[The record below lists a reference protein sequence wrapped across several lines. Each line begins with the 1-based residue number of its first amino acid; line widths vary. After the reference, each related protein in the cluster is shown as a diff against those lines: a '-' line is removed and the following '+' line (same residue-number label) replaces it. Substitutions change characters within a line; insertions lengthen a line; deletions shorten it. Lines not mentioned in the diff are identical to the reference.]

1 MWGGDCQKFLND
13 ELGGGTVMGLLWFAL
28 LVGFTGLAVD
38 TINGSR
44 TRTMLQATVDADAV
58 ALGGAI
64 DLPVAAVI
72 SAVTGETRTAE
83 R

>member
-13 ELGGGTVMGLLWFAL
+13 ELGSGTVMGLLWFAL

-38 TINGSR
+38 IINGSR
-44 TRTMLQATVDADAV
+44 TRTMLQATADADAV

-64 DLPVAAVI
+64 DLQAAAI
-72 SAVTGETRTAE
+72 TSAVTGETRTAE

>member
-28 LVGFTGLAVD
+28 LVGVTGLAVD
-38 TINGSR
+38 IIDGSR
-44 TRTMLQATVDADAV
+44 TRTMRQATADADAV

-64 DLPVAAVI
+64 DLRAAAI
-72 SAVTGETRTAE
+72 TSAVTGETRTAE

>member
-44 TRTMLQATVDADAV
+44 TRTMLQATADAV

-64 DLPVAAVI
+64 DLPVAAV
-72 SAVTGETRTAE
+72 AALVTEDARTTE